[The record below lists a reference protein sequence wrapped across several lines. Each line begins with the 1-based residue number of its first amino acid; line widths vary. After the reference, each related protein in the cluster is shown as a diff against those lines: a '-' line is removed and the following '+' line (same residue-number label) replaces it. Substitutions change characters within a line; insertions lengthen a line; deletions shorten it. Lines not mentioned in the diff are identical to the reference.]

1 MKKVILSAVL
11 LFSISTHPLL
21 AANCQAGICPVVP
34 VKISD
39 GLQTGASARG
49 EAVKNSMSEVFKK
62 MELSEKRPVRIDN
75 DSKHK
80 GPSSSTGHIADDLAP
95 VRRYMPL
102 RPELVQSPMFSA
114 KYSGNERIA

>member
-1 MKKVILSAVL
+1 MKKVILSTIL

-21 AANCQAGICPVVP
+21 AAHCQDGICPVAP
-34 VKISD
+34 VKIGE
-39 GLQTGASARG
+39 GLQTGDNTRG
-49 EAVKNSMSEVFKK
+49 ETAKNSMSEVFKK
-62 MELSEKRPVRIDN
+62 MELMEKRPVRIDN
-75 DSKHK
+75 ESTHK
-80 GPSSSTGHIADDLAP
+80 GPSSSTGHVSDDLAP